1 SRSEAA
7 KQRRQDQ
14 LQRWLGSETDRT
26 GSEARD
32 TLSASGTRRAKVR
45 FAQGAVFMA
54 ACSAGD
60 REEVAALL
68 RQGADINHANIDGL
82 TALHQACIDENAEM
96 VQFLVESGSDIN
108 RGDNEGWTPLHAAAS
123 CGFIQIVK
131 FLIEHGAHVG
141 AVNSEGEL
149 PLDVATEDAME
160 RLLKEEIK
168 KQGIDV
174 DKARKEEERVMLQ
187 EATAVLAGG
196 GTLLP
201 HPNTKATALHVA
213 SAKGYIEVLKVLL
226 RCGVDVNSRD
236 VDGWTPLHAA
246 AHWGQEEVCGLLAD
260 SMCDMGAVNN
270 VGQTPLDVADENLAD
285 ALEELQKKQ
294 NALRSEKEK
303 QTPVIDTSQQI
314 PIVPVRARRS
324 SKEKICLHE
333 REKHPSPALPSG
345 PVEDEEEEG
354 QTGQGQPQSQGKA
367 SSSSSSEEE
376 SESESD
382 AESEKAKNR
391 ELINNLNNKRNTS
404 GLLPTSMS
412 LSSAVSQ
419 MKKVKEV
426 GHQASLRATK
436 DLTKPPTGE
445 APGSWR
451 TSLRKAGSSV
461 TLGSAELTDSSQEQS
476 RVPDPGL
483 GMTRSAS
490 SPRLSSEAEA
500 KVNAVSSEPRL
511 ARVPPIPTRR
521 LFSIPDSSPESSN
534 SPSWLSRSSSYTR
547 RLPSQPGNDFTSS
560 TPSLLHSSSYGKRL
574 DDPSVTSANTGTSAS
589 GLGHLNSVL
598 SQSDSEP
605 RLLLPGQS
613 SFLNKANA
621 FFSSYLKTSFS
632 PRLPQEQKDPS
643 AVTSANS
650 QAPTAG
656 EQETKQRRKSYL
668 TPVRDEEAEAQRK
681 ARSRH
686 ARQSR
691 RSTQGVTLTDLVPLI
706 GLHSSHV
713 TSLSRR
719 TWCLQEVSW
728 RSRIASLQKSDLLG
742 LTQPS
747 GSSRPPAADKK
758 GAHLPLKEDFSA
770 YNSPLTCLIFT
781 DAEASTGE
789 NEMERWARERRERR
803 QARARR
809 KAQRTGESDDNEPSG
824 EEEFSGSGLDP
835 RVRTAAAFALFVF
848 PSFFTHSVSRSD
860 SVISDLCS
868 CTPSGRTARVTTAPL
883 EGRPKT
889 LKRYPLSQIILLC
902 SLRGCLHVL
911 RPRRKC
917 VCLSVQLFEEVSR
930 ENSQLQSQLQDTQRV
945 VSQTRLEL
953 EKATQRQE
961 RLSDCSALLEL
972 ERKDRRMLERRLG
985 ELEEELKVLVDLR
998 ADNQRLK
1005 DENGALIRVISKLS
1019 K

>member
-1 SRSEAA
+1 MAATDQSRSEAA

-14 LQRWLGSETDRT
+14 LQRWLGSDTDRT
-26 GSEARD
+26 GSGAAEPAGG
-32 TLSASGTRRAKVR
+32 AGTRRAKVR

-96 VQFLVESGSDIN
+96 VQFLVESGSNVN

-123 CGFIQIVK
+123 CGFIQITK
-131 FLIEHGAHVG
+131 YLIEHGAHVG

-160 RLLKEEIK
+160 RLLKAEIK

-187 EATAVLAGG
+187 DAMAVLEGG
-196 GTLLP
+196 GTLTP
-201 HPNTKATALHVA
+201 HLNTKATALHVA
-213 SAKGYIEVLKVLL
+213 AAKGYIEVLKVLL
-226 RCGVDVNSRD
+226 QCGVDVD
-236 VDGWTPLHAA
+236 CMDIDGWTPLHGA
-246 AHWGQEEVCGLLAD
+246 AHWGQEEVCSLLAD
-260 SMCDMGAVNN
+260 SMCDMAAVNN
-270 VGQTPLDVADENLAD
+270 VGQTPLDVADESLVD
-285 ALEELQKKQ
+285 TLEELQKKQ

-303 QTPVIDTSQQI
+303 QTPVIETSPQI
-314 PIVPVRARRS
+314 SMVPVRTRRTSISRMS
-324 SKEKICLHE
+324 SKEKIGLHE
-333 REKHPSPALPSG
+333 REKHPPPSLRSTPA
-345 PVEDEEEEG
+345 EEEEEEG
-354 QTGQGQPQSQGKA
+354 QTGQNQAKA

-391 ELINNLNNKRNTS
+391 EIINNLNNKRNTS
-404 GLLPTSMS
+404 SLLSTSMS
-412 LSSAVSQ
+412 QSAAASQ
-419 MKKVKEV
+419 GKKEPVKP
-426 GHQASLRATK
+426 LAT
-436 DLTKPPTGE
+436 E

-461 TLGSAELTDSSQEQS
+461 TLGSTGISDSSQDPS
-476 RVPDPGL
+476 RPAESVL

-490 SPRLSSEAEA
+490 SPRLSSEADT
-500 KVNAVSSEPRL
+500 KEPRL

-521 LFSIPDSSPESSN
+521 LFSIPDN
-534 SPSWLSRSSSYTR
+534 SPDNSNSWLSRSSSYTR
-547 RLPSQPGNDFTSS
+547 RLHSHTGNELTSS
-560 TPSLLHSSSYGKRL
+560 TPSLLHSSSSYGKRL
-574 DDPSVTSANTGTSAS
+574 DDATVTSAGTGTGSA
-589 GLGHLNSVL
+589 GLNRINSVL
-598 SQSDSEP
+598 AQRFPQDQTEKRDQTLNNNSNSQS
-605 RLLLPGQS
+605 
-613 SFLNKANA
+613 A
-621 FFSSYLKTSFS
+621 T
-632 PRLPQEQKDPS
+632 
-643 AVTSANS
+643 T
-650 QAPTAG
+650 TG

-691 RSTQGVTLTDLVPLI
+691 RSTQGVTLTDLQEAEKTI
-706 GLHSSHV
+706 KTMKTDNKG
-713 TSLSRR
+713 RD
-719 TWCLQEVSW
+719 QEEEDKAKEKEAKQKKGEEGEVSW

-742 LTQPS
+742 LTQPA
-747 GSSRPPAADKK
+747 GSPRPQTTERRDV
-758 GAHLPLKEDFSA
+758 
-770 YNSPLTCLIFT
+770 
-781 DAEASTGE
+781 EASAGE
-789 NEMERWARERRERR
+789 SETERWARERRERR

-809 KAQRTGESDDNEPSG
+809 KAQRTGESEDNDPSG
-824 EEEFSGSGLDP
+824 EEEFSGGGPDPKRDQHTSYRLDP
-835 RVRTAAAFALFVF
+835 
-848 PSFFTHSVSRSD
+848 
-860 SVISDLCS
+860 S
-868 CTPSGRTARVTTAPL
+868 CND
-883 EGRPKT
+883 
-889 LKRYPLSQIILLC
+889 
-902 SLRGCLHVL
+902 
-911 RPRRKC
+911 RPRGGGSEADDFKK
-917 VCLSVQLFEEVSR
+917 LFEDVSR

-945 VSQTRLEL
+945 VSQTRLDL

-961 RLSDCSALLEL
+961 RFSDCSALLEL
-972 ERKDRRMLERRLG
+972 ERKDRRMLERRLA

>member
-1 SRSEAA
+1 MAATDHSRSEAA

-26 GSEARD
+26 GSEARE
-32 TLSASGTRRAKVR
+32 SASGSGTRRAKVR

-96 VQFLVESGSDIN
+96 VQFLVESGSDVN

-123 CGFIQIVK
+123 CGFIQIAK
-131 FLIEHGAHVG
+131 YLIEHGAHVG

-160 RLLKEEIK
+160 RLLKAEIK

-174 DKARKEEERVMLQ
+174 DKARKEEERIMLKDAMAVM
-187 EATAVLAGG
+187 EGG
-196 GTLLP
+196 GTITP

-213 SAKGYIEVLKVLL
+213 AAKGYIEVLKVLL
-226 RCGVDVNSRD
+226 QCGVDVDSRD

-246 AHWGQEEVCGLLAD
+246 SHWGQEEVCTLLAD
-260 SMCDMGAVNN
+260 NMCDMGAVNN
-270 VGQTPLDVADENLAD
+270 VGQTPLDVADENLVD
-285 ALEELQKKQ
+285 TLEELQKKQ

-303 QTPVIDTSQQI
+303 QTPVIETSPQI
-314 PIVPVRARRS
+314 SMVPVRTRRTSISRMS

-333 REKHPSPALPSG
+333 REKHPPPALQSSPA
-345 PVEDEEEEG
+345 EDEEEEG
-354 QTGQGQPQSQGKA
+354 QTAQSQSQSQAKA
-367 SSSSSSEEE
+367 SSSSSSEDE

-391 ELINNLNNKRNTS
+391 EIINNLNNKRNTTS
-404 GLLPTSMS
+404 LLPTSMS
-412 LSSAVSQ
+412 ASTVANQV
-419 MKKVKEV
+419 KKQEPSKP
-426 GHQASLRATK
+426 AAT
-436 DLTKPPTGE
+436 E

-461 TLGSAELTDSSQEQS
+461 TLGSAGLAESSQDPS
-476 RVPDPGL
+476 RPAESGL

-490 SPRLSSEAEA
+490 SPRLSSEADT
-500 KVNAVSSEPRL
+500 KEPRL
-511 ARVPPIPTRR
+511 ARVPPIPTRK
-521 LFSIPDSSPESSN
+521 LFSIPDSSPDNSN
-534 SPSWLSRSSSYTR
+534 
-547 RLPSQPGNDFTSS
+547 
-560 TPSLLHSSSYGKRL
+560 SSSYGKRL
-574 DDPSVTSANTGTSAS
+574 DDPTMTSVCTGTSSA
-589 GLGHLNSVL
+589 GLSRLNSVL
-598 SQSDSEP
+598 AQ
-605 RLLLPGQS
+605 
-613 SFLNKANA
+613 
-621 FFSSYLKTSFS
+621 
-632 PRLPQEQKDPS
+632 RLPQEQTEKKDQS
-643 AVTSANS
+643 AVTNSNS
-650 QAPTAG
+650 QSMTAG

-691 RSTQGVTLTDLVPLI
+691 RSTQGVTLTDLQEAEKTMKTMKMDNK
-706 GLHSSHV
+706 GKEKEEEEKEKEAKSKKAEEG
-713 TSLSRR
+713 
-719 TWCLQEVSW
+719 EVSW

-742 LTQPS
+742 LTQPA
-747 GSSRPPAADKK
+747 GTPRPQTSDRR
-758 GAHLPLKEDFSA
+758 DV
-770 YNSPLTCLIFT
+770 
-781 DAEASTGE
+781 EASTGE
-789 NEMERWARERRERR
+789 SETERWARERRERR

-809 KAQRTGESDDNEPSG
+809 KAQRTGESDDNDPSG
-824 EEEFSGSGLDP
+824 EDEFSGGSGLDP
-835 RVRTAAAFALFVF
+835 QSDQRL
-848 PSFFTHSVSRSD
+848 SSRSD
-860 SVISDLCS
+860 RS
-868 CTPSGRTARVTTAPL
+868 CNDPT
-883 EGRPKT
+883 
-889 LKRYPLSQIILLC
+889 Q
-902 SLRGCLHVL
+902 RGESET
-911 RPRRKC
+911 KDFKK
-917 VCLSVQLFEEVSR
+917 LFEDVSR
-930 ENSQLQSQLQDTQRV
+930 ENSQLQSQLHDTQRII
-945 VSQTRLEL
+945 SQTRLDL

-961 RLSDCSALLEL
+961 RFSDCSALLEL
-972 ERKDRRMLERRLG
+972 ERKDRRMLERRMA

>member
-1 SRSEAA
+1 MAATDHSRSEAA

-26 GSEARD
+26 GPD
-32 TLSASGTRRAKVR
+32 TLETPSGSGTRRAKVR

-96 VQFLVESGSDIN
+96 VQFLVESGSDVN

-123 CGFIQIVK
+123 CGFIQIAK
-131 FLIEHGAHVG
+131 YLIEHDAQVG

-160 RLLKEEIK
+160 RLLKAEIK

-187 EATAVLAGG
+187 DAMAVLAGG
-196 GTLLP
+196 GTHPTP

-213 SAKGYIEVLKVLL
+213 AAKGYIEVLKVLL
-226 RCGVDVNSRD
+226 QCSMDVDSRD
-236 VDGWTPLHAA
+236 IDGWTPLHAA
-246 AHWGQEEVCGLLAD
+246 AHWGQEEVCTLLAD
-260 SMCDMGAVNN
+260 HMCDMSAVNN
-270 VGQTPLDVADENLAD
+270 VGQTPLDVADENLVD

-303 QTPVIDTSQQI
+303 QTPVIETSPQI
-314 PIVPVRARRS
+314 SMVPVRTRRTSISRMS

-333 REKHPSPALPSG
+333 REKHPPPALQSSPA
-345 PVEDEEEEG
+345 EDEEEEG
-354 QTGQGQPQSQGKA
+354 QTGQSQTQSQAKA

-391 ELINNLNNKRNTS
+391 EIINNLNNKRNTTS
-404 GLLPTSMS
+404 QLPTSMS
-412 LSSAVSQ
+412 SSTVASQ
-419 MKKVKEV
+419 VKKQEP
-426 GHQASLRATK
+426 S
-436 DLTKPPTGE
+436 KPSTE

-461 TLGSAELTDSSQEQS
+461 TLGSAGLSDSSQ
-476 RVPDPGL
+476 DPTRPEDSGL

-490 SPRLSSEAEA
+490 SPRLSSDVDT
-500 KVNAVSSEPRL
+500 KEPRL
-511 ARVPPIPTRR
+511 ARVPPNPTRK
-521 LFSIPDSSPESSN
+521 LFSIPDSSPDNSN
-534 SPSWLSRSSSYTR
+534 SA
-547 RLPSQPGNDFTSS
+547 
-560 TPSLLHSSSYGKRL
+560 SYGKRL
-574 DDPSVTSANTGTSAS
+574 DDPTMTSASTGTSS
-589 GLGHLNSVL
+589 TGLSRLNNIL
-598 SQSDSEP
+598 AQ
-605 RLLLPGQS
+605 
-613 SFLNKANA
+613 
-621 FFSSYLKTSFS
+621 
-632 PRLPQEQKDPS
+632 RLPQEQTEKKDQS
-643 AVTSANS
+643 AVTTSNS
-650 QAPTAG
+650 QSTTTG

-691 RSTQGVTLTDLVPLI
+691 RSTQGVTLTDLQEAEKTIKTMKVDNNGREEKEKEAKPKK
-706 GLHSSHV
+706 GEEG
-713 TSLSRR
+713 
-719 TWCLQEVSW
+719 EVSW

-742 LTQPS
+742 LTQPA
-747 GSSRPPAADKK
+747 GTPRPQPSDRR
-758 GAHLPLKEDFSA
+758 EV
-770 YNSPLTCLIFT
+770 
-781 DAEASTGE
+781 EASTGE
-789 NEMERWARERRERR
+789 SETERWARERRERR

-809 KAQRTGESDDNEPSG
+809 KAQRTGESDDNDPSG
-824 EEEFSGSGLDP
+824 EEEFSGSGLNPKSDQH
-835 RVRTAAAFALFVF
+835 L
-848 PSFFTHSVSRSD
+848 SSRSD
-860 SVISDLCS
+860 RS
-868 CTPSGRTARVTTAPL
+868 CNDPTQGGETGT
-883 EGRPKT
+883 KDF
-889 LKRYPLSQIILLC
+889 
-902 SLRGCLHVL
+902 
-911 RPRRKC
+911 RK
-917 VCLSVQLFEEVSR
+917 LFEEVSR
-930 ENSQLQSQLQDTQRV
+930 ENSQLQSQLHDTQRI
-945 VSQTRLEL
+945 VSQTRLDL

-961 RLSDCSALLEL
+961 RFTDCSALLEL
-972 ERKDRRMLERRLG
+972 ERKDRRMLERRMA

>member
-1 SRSEAA
+1 MAATDHSRSEAA

-14 LQRWLGSETDRT
+14 LQRWLGSDTDRT
-26 GSEARD
+26 APETPGSQ
-32 TLSASGTRRAKVR
+32 SVSGPRRAKVR

-96 VQFLVESGSDIN
+96 VQFLVESGSEVN

-123 CGFIQIVK
+123 CGFIQIAK
-131 FLIEHGAHVG
+131 YLIEHGAHVG

-160 RLLKEEIK
+160 RLLKGEIK
-168 KQGIDV
+168 KQAIDV
-174 DKARKEEERVMLQ
+174 DKARKEEERIMLQ
-187 EATAVLAGG
+187 DASAVLAGS
-196 GTLLP
+196 GTLTP

-213 SAKGYIEVLKVLL
+213 AAKGYIEVLKVLL
-226 RCGVDVNSRD
+226 KCRVDVDGRD

-246 AHWGQEEVCGLLAD
+246 AHWGQEEVCTLLVD
-260 SMCDMGAVNN
+260 HMCDMGAVNN
-270 VGQTPLDVADENLAD
+270 VGQTPLDVADENLVD
-285 ALEELQKKQ
+285 TLEELQKKQ

-303 QTPVIDTSQQI
+303 QTPVIETSP
-314 PIVPVRARRS
+314 PISMVPVRTRRTSISRMS

-333 REKHPSPALPSG
+333 REKHPPPALPSS
-345 PVEDEEEEG
+345 PAEDEEDESQSG
-354 QTGQGQPQSQGKA
+354 QSQSQGGQGKA

-391 ELINNLNNKRNTS
+391 EIINNLNNKRNAAS
-404 GLLPTSMS
+404 LLPTSMS
-412 LSSAVSQ
+412 TGTAANQAKKQDLS
-419 MKKVKEV
+419 
-426 GHQASLRATK
+426 
-436 DLTKPPTGE
+436 KPPTTE

-461 TLGSAELTDSSQEQS
+461 TLGSAGLSDSSQDPS
-476 RVPDPGL
+476 RPPDTGL

-490 SPRLSSEAEA
+490 SPRLSSEADT
-500 KVNAVSSEPRL
+500 KEPRL

-521 LFSIPDSSPESSN
+521 LFSIPDSSPDNSN
-534 SPSWLSRSSSYTR
+534 SWLSRSSSYTR
-547 RLPSQPGNDFTSS
+547 RLHSQSGNDFTSS

-574 DDPSVTSANTGTSAS
+574 DDPTVTSTSTGTSSA
-589 GLGHLNSVL
+589 GLSRLNSVL
-598 SQSDSEP
+598 AQ
-605 RLLLPGQS
+605 
-613 SFLNKANA
+613 
-621 FFSSYLKTSFS
+621 
-632 PRLPQEQKDPS
+632 RLPQEQSEKKDP
-643 AVTSANS
+643 AITTSIS
-650 QAPTAG
+650 TTG

-691 RSTQGVTLTDLVPLI
+691 RSTQGVTLTDLQEAEKTLKTDNKAREKKEEDEKEKEKEAKVKK
-706 GLHSSHV
+706 GEEG
-713 TSLSRR
+713 
-719 TWCLQEVSW
+719 EVSW

-742 LTQPS
+742 LTQPT
-747 GSSRPPAADKK
+747 GAPRPHTSDRK
-758 GAHLPLKEDFSA
+758 DV
-770 YNSPLTCLIFT
+770 
-781 DAEASTGE
+781 EASAGE
-789 NEMERWARERRERR
+789 SETDRWARERRERR
-803 QARARR
+803 QIRARR
-809 KAQRTGESDDNEPSG
+809 KEQRLGESDDNDPSG
-824 EEEFSGSGLDP
+824 EEEFSGSGLVP
-835 RVRTAAAFALFVF
+835 QTAGHL
-848 PSFFTHSVSRSD
+848 SSRSD
-860 SVISDLCS
+860 VSCNDCTKGGGSDS
-868 CTPSGRTARVTTAPL
+868 
-883 EGRPKT
+883 KDF
-889 LKRYPLSQIILLC
+889 K
-902 SLRGCLHVL
+902 
-911 RPRRKC
+911 K
-917 VCLSVQLFEEVSR
+917 LFEEVSR
-930 ENSQLQSQLQDTQRV
+930 ENSQLQSQLQDTQRIV
-945 VSQTRLEL
+945 NQTRLDL

-961 RLSDCSALLEL
+961 RFSDCSALLEL
-972 ERKDRRMLERRLG
+972 ERKDRRMLERRMA